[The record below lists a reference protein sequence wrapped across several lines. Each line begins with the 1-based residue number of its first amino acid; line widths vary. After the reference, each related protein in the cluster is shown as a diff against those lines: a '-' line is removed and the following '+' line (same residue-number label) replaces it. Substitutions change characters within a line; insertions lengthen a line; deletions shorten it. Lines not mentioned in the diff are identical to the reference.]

1 MKKILSILSV
11 LAVLGVFVLN
21 SSNVVKEQPKQS
33 GVTETTQYKM
43 MVDPGGGGAG

>member
-1 MKKILSILSV
+1 LKKILSTLSV

-21 SSNVVKEQPKQS
+21 SSDVVKEQPKKTAI
-33 GVTETTQYKM
+33 TETTQYKM